1 MAIIGN
7 TFLNLLDVAAVRDT
21 AEGGIIE
28 VLNQLTPFYSDA
40 NVLTAN
46 KGSSH
51 MTSMRTGLPAVTWG
65 ALYQGIPQAKSGYTS
80 VEDTTG
86 FLEGLDAIDTRLI
99 DLEPENS
106 AKLRAMESLAFME
119 SFAQTI
125 DSAIFYSNAGVS
137 PKQFHGLAPR
147 YNTLANVN
155 VIDGGGTGADNTSIW
170 FVTHGDAQTSLIVPK
185 NISAGLQTED
195 MGKQRVLDGNSNPY
209 YVLERIFRQH
219 IGLTVKDWRYN
230 ARIANIDVSDMQAGS
245 VGLNK
250 LMRKAYFQL
259 QGRRS
264 YKMEKQGEAS
274 PGRTVI
280 YMNRTTIAALA
291 EESVNARPGVDNFV
305 RLTPMQVAGEEV
317 QSWMGMPIRETDSLL
332 NTETRVV

>member
-28 VLNQLTPFYSDA
+28 VLNQLEPFYADA
-40 NVLTAN
+40 NVIKAN

-51 MTSMRTGLPAVTWG
+51 MVSMRTGLPAVTWG
-65 ALYQGIPQAKSGYTS
+65 ALYQGIPQSKSGYTS

-86 FLEGLDAIDTRLI
+86 FLEGLDAIDTRLV

-119 SFAQTI
+119 SFSQTI
-125 DSAIFYSNAGVS
+125 GSAIWYSNVAVS
-137 PKQFHGLAPR
+137 PKQFHGLFAR
-147 YNTLANVN
+147 YNTLANPN
-155 VIDGGGTGADNTSIW
+155 VINGGGTGSDNTSIA
-170 FVTHGDAQTSLIVPK
+170 FVTHGDAQTSVIVPK
-185 NISAGLQTED
+185 SIPAGLQTED
-195 MGKQRVLDGNSNPY
+195 MGKQRVLDGNLNPY

-230 ARIANIDVSDMQAGS
+230 ARVANIDVSDVQAGTVS
-245 VGLNK
+245 LNK
-250 LMRKAYFQL
+250 LMSQAYYAL

-264 YKMEKQGEAS
+264 YKMEKPGEPSA
-274 PGRTVI
+274 GRTVI
-280 YMNRTTIAALA
+280 YMNRQMMQALDA
-291 EESVNARPGVDNFV
+291 EATNANLNNA
-305 RLTPMQVAGEEV
+305 LTLSRMEIQGEEV
-317 QSWMGMPIRETDSLL
+317 RTWRGLPIRETDSLL
-332 NTETRVV
+332 LTETRVQ

>member
-28 VLNQLTPFYSDA
+28 VLNQLTPFYADA
-40 NVLTAN
+40 NVMSAN

-51 MTSMRTGLPAVTWG
+51 MTSMRTGLPTVTWG
-65 ALYQGIPQAKSGYTS
+65 ALYQGIPQSKSGYTS

-106 AKLRAMESLAFME
+106 QKLRAMESLGFME

-125 DSAIFYSNAGVS
+125 ESAIWYSNVAVS
-137 PKQFHGLAPR
+137 PKQFHGLFAR
-147 YNTLANVN
+147 YNTLANPN
-155 VIDGGGTGADNTSIW
+155 VVDGGGTGSDNTSIAM
-170 FVTHGDAQTSLIVPK
+170 VTHGDAQTSLIVPK
-185 NISAGLQTED
+185 NIRAGLQTED

-209 YVLERIFRQH
+209 YVLERIFRQF

-230 ARIANIDVSDMQAGS
+230 VRIANIDVSDVAAGTVS
-245 VGLNK
+245 LNK
-250 LMRKAYFQL
+250 LLSKAYYQM
-259 QGRRS
+259 QGRRA
-264 YKMEKQGEAS
+264 YKMEKPGEAS
-274 PGRTVI
+274 PGRSVI
-280 YMNRTTIAALA
+280 YMNRQMMQALDA
-291 EESVNARPGVDNFV
+291 ESTNPALNGALQLGRMELQGDEV
-305 RLTPMQVAGEEV
+305 RTWRGL
-317 QSWMGMPIRETDSLL
+317 PIRETDSLL

>member
-28 VLNQLTPFYSDA
+28 VLSQLEPFYADA
-40 NVLTAN
+40 NVMKAN

-51 MTSMRTGLPAVTWG
+51 MVSMRTGLPSVTWG
-65 ALYQGIPQAKSGYTS
+65 ALYQGIPQSKSGYTS

-86 FLEGLDAIDTRLI
+86 FLEGLDAIDTRLV

-106 AKLRAMESLAFME
+106 AKLRAMESLGFME
-119 SFAQTI
+119 SFSQMI
-125 DSAIFYSNAGVS
+125 GSAIWYSNVAVS
-137 PKQFHGLAPR
+137 PKQFHGLFAR
-147 YNTLANVN
+147 YNTLANAN
-155 VIDGGGTGADNTSIW
+155 VIDGGGVGSDNTSIA
-170 FVTHGDAQTSLIVPK
+170 FVTHGDAQTSIIVPK
-185 NISAGLQTED
+185 SVPAGLQTED
-195 MGKQRVLDGNSNPY
+195 MGKQRVLDGNMNPY

-230 ARIANIDVSDMQAGS
+230 ARIANIDVSDVTAGTVS
-245 VGLNK
+245 LNK
-250 LMRKAYFQL
+250 LMSKAYYQL
-259 QGRRS
+259 QGRRA

-280 YMNRTTIAALA
+280 YMNRQMMQALDA
-291 EESVNARPGVDNFV
+291 EASNATLNSALRIGRMELEGQEVNTWRG
-305 RLTPMQVAGEEV
+305 L
-317 QSWMGMPIRETDSLL
+317 PIRETDSLL

>member
-28 VLNQLTPFYSDA
+28 VLNQLTPFYADA
-40 NVLTAN
+40 NVMSAN

-65 ALYQGIPQAKSGYTS
+65 ALYQGIPQSKSGYTS

-106 AKLRAMESLAFME
+106 AKLRAMESLGFME

-125 DSAIFYSNAGVS
+125 ESAIWYSNVAVS
-137 PKQFHGLAPR
+137 PKQFHGLFAR
-147 YNTLANVN
+147 YNTLANPN
-155 VIDGGGTGADNTSIW
+155 VIDGGGVGSDNTSIAM
-170 FVTHGDAQTSLIVPK
+170 VTHGDAQTSLIVPK
-185 NISAGLQTED
+185 NIRAGLQTED
-195 MGKQRVLDGNSNPY
+195 MGRQRVLDGNANPY
-209 YVLERIFRQH
+209 YVLERIFRQF

-230 ARIANIDVSDMQAGS
+230 ARIANIDVSDVAAGTVS
-245 VGLNK
+245 LNK
-250 LMRKAYFQL
+250 LLSKGYYQL
-259 QGRRS
+259 QGRRA

-274 PGRTVI
+274 AGRTVI
-280 YMNRTTIAALA
+280 YMNRQMMQALDA
-291 EESVNARPGVDNFV
+291 ESINPLLNGALQLGRMELQGDEV
-305 RLTPMQVAGEEV
+305 RTWRGI
-317 QSWMGMPIRETDSLL
+317 PIRETDSLL

>member
-28 VLNQLTPFYSDA
+28 VLNQLTPFYADA
-40 NVLTAN
+40 NVMSAN

-65 ALYQGIPQAKSGYTS
+65 ALYQGIPQSKSGYTS

-106 AKLRAMESLAFME
+106 AKLRAMESLGFME

-125 DSAIFYSNAGVS
+125 ESAIWYSNVAVS
-137 PKQFHGLAPR
+137 PKQFHGLFAR
-147 YNTLANVN
+147 YNTLANPN
-155 VIDGGGTGADNTSIW
+155 VIDGGGTGSDNTSIAM
-170 FVTHGDAQTSLIVPK
+170 VTHGDAQTSLIVPK
-185 NISAGLQTED
+185 NIKAGLQTED
-195 MGKQRVLDGNSNPY
+195 MGRQRVLDGNANPY
-209 YVLERIFRQH
+209 YVLERIFRQF

-230 ARIANIDVSDMQAGS
+230 VRIANIDVSDVAAGTVS
-245 VGLNK
+245 LNK
-250 LMRKAYFQL
+250 LLSKGYYQL
-259 QGRRS
+259 QGRRA

-274 PGRTVI
+274 AGRTVI
-280 YMNRTTIAALA
+280 YMNRQMMQALDA
-291 EESVNARPGVDNFV
+291 ESINPALNGALQLGRMELQGDEV
-305 RLTPMQVAGEEV
+305 RTWRGI
-317 QSWMGMPIRETDSLL
+317 PIRETDSLL